1 MDNISYIKNI
11 LNQLIS
17 SELKEYK
24 NITLDSYFIGPNSE
38 IDSIDI
44 MSSLAF
50 IEDNLEEKGISEI
63 DLFDEIF
70 KYKELTFNQLIDL
83 IINLI

>member
-1 MDNISYIKNI
+1 MDNISIIKNT
-11 LNQLIS
+11 LNKLIS

>member
-1 MDNISYIKNI
+1 MDNISNIKNI